1 MSTDRAAAAPAT
13 AGRVAAVDWDAAAA
27 ELDARG
33 HARLRGLLDPDACRA
48 LAALWD
54 DPARFRKRVDLA
66 QHRFGGGGAYQ
77 YFAYPLPAAVEALR
91 RELYPPLA
99 RIANAWQRRLA
110 ATPPFPPDH
119 ARFLARCRRARQ
131 LRPTPLLLR
140 YGADGFNRLHQ
151 DVYGAVAFPLQV
163 ACLLSRP
170 GRDFEGGEFVLVEQR
185 PREQARVE
193 AIALEQGEAVVF
205 PNQVRPAEGRR
216 GHHRVQVRHGVS
228 RVHAGDR
235 ITLGII
241 FHDAR

>member
-1 MSTDRAAAAPAT
+1 MSRAGDAP
-13 AGRVAAVDWDAAAA
+13 GIPERVERIDWDGAAA

-33 HARLRGLLDPDACRA
+33 HARVRGLLDADECRA

-77 YFAYPLPAAVEALR
+77 YFAYPLPEAVAALR
-91 RELYPPLA
+91 RALYPPLA
-99 RIANAWQRRLA
+99 RIANAWQARLGA
-110 ATPPFPPDH
+110 SGRFPPDH
-119 ARFLARCRRARQ
+119 ERFLARCRRARQ
-131 LRPTPLLLR
+131 ARPTPLLLR
-140 YGADGFNRLHQ
+140 YGPDGFNRLHQ

-163 ACLLSRP
+163 TCLLSRP
-170 GRDFEGGEFVLVEQR
+170 EDEFRGGAFVLVEQR

-193 AIALEQGEAVVF
+193 AIDLEQGEAVVF
-205 PNQVRPAEGRR
+205 PNQVRPAAGRR

-228 RVHAGDR
+228 RLHAGDR
-235 ITLGII
+235 TTLGII